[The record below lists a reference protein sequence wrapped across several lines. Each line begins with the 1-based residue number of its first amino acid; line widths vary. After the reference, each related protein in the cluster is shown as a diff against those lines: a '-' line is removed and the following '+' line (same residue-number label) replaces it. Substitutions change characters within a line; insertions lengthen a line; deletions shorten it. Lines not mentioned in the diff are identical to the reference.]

1 MFLETQT
8 IQKSGKEAITYLLTN
23 TYQKMMQQQQY
34 RDQVILLQIFINC
47 QIRLLLLKINYERN
61 SFVREAFLRKSV
73 RKEKKLKMN

>member
-8 IQKSGKEAITYLLTN
+8 IQKSGKEAIMYLLTN

-47 QIRLLLLKINYERN
+47 QIRLLLKINYERN
-61 SFVREAFLRKSV
+61 SFVREAFLRKFL
-73 RKEKKLKMN
+73 RKEKKFKMN